1 MRHIDRRVGAAL
13 DEHHQYTAE
22 VVAGQ
27 YDGTVT
33 RTVHQ
38 FLITR
43 HAEAAGLVSGPAS
56 YVAFH
61 AVPLQDR
68 LNVGSV
74 AHFGLAASAMA
85 QKHGGKDGK
94 RYEECSHPVHLIASV
109 ERLMSLPR
117 KGFAYNYRL
126 RPSRTPTNRES
137 GIVRNATLQ
146 ANAYTSPA
154 SIRAAHQ
161 PREFRL
167 R

>member
-1 MRHIDRRVGAAL
+1 MRHINRRICSAL

-22 VVAGQ
+22 VVTGQ
-27 YDGTVT
+27 HDGTVT

-56 YVAFH
+56 YVTFY

-68 LNVGSV
+68 LDVGSV

-85 QKHGGKDGK
+85 QKHDGKDGK
-94 RYEECSHPVHLIASV
+94 RYEEFSHPVHLNVSV
-109 ERLMSLPR
+109 ERLLSLPR
-117 KGFAYNYRL
+117 KGFAYNSPL
-126 RPSRTPTNRES
+126 RPSRMSTNGDS

-146 ANAYTSPA
+146 VNSYNSRPP
-154 SIRAAHQ
+154 IQVAHR
-161 PREFRL
+161 PREFR
-167 R
+167 